1 VLTTRTSS
9 YIVGRRPLT
18 VAEIAAQL
26 APADGDLADLW
37 TPARIRGD
45 HPDNAAAQRA
55 TAKS

>member
-1 VLTTRTSS
+1 VLTTPTN
-9 YIVGRRPLT
+9 IVGRRPLT

-26 APADGDLADLW
+26 APTDGDLADLW
-37 TPARIRGD
+37 TPIRIRDD